1 MPSSKTKRAKKP
13 SKVKN
18 ETKKASK
25 KEPKKAT
32 KTKSNLF
39 WNWIASLGTKKQTKP
54 VHPRTIIARRSL
66 TKRTIGKKSP
76 RKVDITIIGLGLVI
90 AIIFGSS
97 NIQNLFKASILS
109 LNQKNAIVTSA
120 KARLGIGY
128 ALGGQGPNSYDC
140 SGFTSAV
147 MKESL
152 GIILPRT
159 SRDQYSVG
167 QNIAFANLGV
177 GDLVFFKTS
186 GGDTISHVGIITS
199 ISGNDVKMTHANSYT
214 GKVQEEDIKNST
226 YWQKTYYGARE
237 ITNATKDVVAPSVP
251 DTTKPV
257 PPAVET
263 APDEYNNYFPPS
275 ELNDARIRVGAATIE
290 QTTDSTKIINDTI
303 IRTTASPTP
312 SASASPS
319 VSPSPTVSV
328 TAVVNTPSP
337 SPSAS
342 VSSSPSPQT
351 STSPTVSASASPT
364 PSATAS
370 STPKTSTFAD
380 VSTTSKAYAAIEK
393 LAAAGVI
400 SGYQDGTFRPNASV
414 TRAELLKM
422 IYKALDKP
430 LATVKTSPFTDVNTK
445 HALFTYIIN
454 AYNSGLVK
462 GYGNKLFKPNQS
474 VTRAEGSK
482 MILKGFAISSTIT
495 KTGYSDLDSKSDLTP
510 YIAYLLSQ
518 NLLSASNN
526 KAQPNTALTRA
537 DTAYII
543 ANLMD

>member
-1 MPSSKTKRAKKP
+1 MPSSKTKKAKQPPKTKP
-13 SKVKN
+13 
-18 ETKKASK
+18 
-25 KEPKKAT
+25 
-32 KTKSNLF
+32 KSNLF
-39 WNWIASLGTKKQTKP
+39 WNWVASLSTKKQTKP
-54 VHPRTIIARRSL
+54 AHPRTIVARRSL
-66 TKRTIGKKSP
+66 TKRTIGKKSAK
-76 RKVDITIIGLGLVI
+76 KVDITIIGLGLII

-109 LNQKNAIVTSA
+109 LNQKSAIVSSA

-128 ALGGQGPNSYDC
+128 SLGGQGPSSYDC
-140 SGFTSAV
+140 SGFTGAV
-147 MKESL
+147 MKEAL
-152 GIILPRT
+152 GITLPRT

-199 ISGNDVKMTHANSYT
+199 ITGSDVKMTHANSYT

-237 ITNATKDVVAPSVP
+237 ITNATKDIVAPIIP

-257 PPAVET
+257 PPAVQSQ
-263 APDEYNNYFPPS
+263 PDEYNNYFPPS

-303 IRTTASPTP
+303 IRTTASPSPTP
-312 SASASPS
+312 SVSASPNISPSPSTTTVSTPVAVTTSPTPTAS
-319 VSPSPTVSV
+319 VSPTATASPQGSVTPSVASSPSPT
-328 TAVVNTPSP
+328 
-337 SPSAS
+337 
-342 VSSSPSPQT
+342 T
-351 STSPTVSASASPT
+351 ST
-364 PSATAS
+364 
-370 STPKTSTFAD
+370 TPKTGTFAD

-400 SGYQDGTFRPNASV
+400 NGYEDGTFRPNASV

-430 LATVKTSPFTDVNTK
+430 LATVKTSPFTDVTTK
-445 HALFTYIIN
+445 HALFAYIIN

-482 MILKGFAISSTIT
+482 MILKGFTIASEIK
-495 KTGYSDLDSKSDLTP
+495 KTGYTDLDSKSDLTP
-510 YIAYLLSQ
+510 YIGYLLSQ
-518 NLLSASNN
+518 NLLSATNN

-543 ANLMD
+543 ASLMD

>member
-1 MPSSKTKRAKKP
+1 MPTQKNKRATRPVKAKTKP
-13 SKVKN
+13 
-18 ETKKASK
+18 
-25 KEPKKAT
+25 
-32 KTKSNLF
+32 NLF
-39 WNWIASLGTKKQTKP
+39 WNWIASLKNKKQAKP
-54 VHPRTIIARRSL
+54 AHPRTLIARRSL
-66 TKRTIGKKSP
+66 TKRTVGQKSNK
-76 RKVDITIIGLGLVI
+76 KVDITIIGLGLVI

-128 ALGGQGPNSYDC
+128 QLGGQGPNSYDC

-147 MKESL
+147 MKEAL
-152 GIILPRT
+152 GITLPRT

-167 QNIAFANLGV
+167 QNIAFASLGV

-186 GGDTISHVGIITS
+186 GGDSISHVGIITN

-237 ITNATKDVVAPSVP
+237 ITNATKDIVAPIVP

-257 PPAVET
+257 SPVIET
-263 APDEYNNYFPPS
+263 KPDEYNNYFPPS
-275 ELNDARIRVGAATIE
+275 ELNDARIKVGAATIE

-303 IRTTASPTP
+303 IRTTPTPTP
-312 SASASPS
+312 SASTSISP
-319 VSPSPTVSV
+319 SPSPTVLPTTS
-328 TAVVNTPSP
+328 AVPTPASSAATSLPSTSPSPQVSPTPILTPSP
-337 SPSAS
+337 ST
-342 VSSSPSPQT
+342 SPS
-351 STSPTVSASASPT
+351 SV
-364 PSATAS
+364 
-370 STPKTSTFAD
+370 PKTAIFAD
-380 VSTTSKAYAAIEK
+380 VSSTNKAYAAIEK
-393 LAAAGVI
+393 LAAAGI
-400 SGYQDGTFRPNASV
+400 INGYEDGTFRPNASV

-430 LATVKTSPFTDVNTK
+430 LVTAKTSPFTDVTTK

-482 MILKGFAISSTIT
+482 MILKGFNIT
-495 KTGYSDLDSKSDLTP
+495 SEIKKTGYSDLDNKSDLTP

-518 NLLSASNN
+518 DLLSAPNN

-543 ANLMD
+543 ANLID

>member
-1 MPSSKTKRAKKP
+1 MPTSKNKRVARTAKAKTKP
-13 SKVKN
+13 
-18 ETKKASK
+18 
-25 KEPKKAT
+25 
-32 KTKSNLF
+32 NLF
-39 WNWIASLGTKKQTKP
+39 WNWIASLGSKKQAQAA
-54 VHPRTIIARRSL
+54 HPRTLIARRSL
-66 TKRTIGKKSP
+66 TKRTVGQKSNK
-76 RKVDITIIGLGLVI
+76 KVDITIIGLGLVI

-109 LNQKNAIVTSA
+109 LNQKSAIVTSA

-128 ALGGQGPNSYDC
+128 QLGGQGPSSYDC
-140 SGFTSAV
+140 SGFTGAV
-147 MKESL
+147 MKEAL
-152 GIILPRT
+152 GITLPRT

-186 GGDTISHVGIITS
+186 GGDAISHVGIITT

-237 ITNATKDVVAPSVP
+237 ITNATKEIVAPIVP

-257 PPAVET
+257 SPVVET
-263 APDEYNNYFPPS
+263 KPDEYNNYFPPS
-275 ELNDARIRVGAATIE
+275 ELNDARIKVGAATIE

-303 IRTTASPTP
+303 IRTTPTATPSVSASISPSPSPTAVATSATPTP
-312 SASASPS
+312 SSSPTSTAPSASPSPQALPTVSIVPTPS
-319 VSPSPTVSV
+319 VSPSSV
-328 TAVVNTPSP
+328 PRIA
-337 SPSAS
+337 
-342 VSSSPSPQT
+342 
-351 STSPTVSASASPT
+351 
-364 PSATAS
+364 
-370 STPKTSTFAD
+370 TFAD
-380 VSTTSKAYAAIEK
+380 VSTSSKAYAAIEK

-400 SGYQDGTFRPNASV
+400 NGYEDGTFRPNASV

-430 LATVKTSPFTDVNTK
+430 LATVKTSPFTDVTTK

-482 MILKGFAISSTIT
+482 MILKGFSIT
-495 KTGYSDLDSKSDLTP
+495 SEIKKTSYSDLESKSDLTP

-518 NLLSASNN
+518 DLLSATNN

-543 ANLMD
+543 AGLID

>member
-1 MPSSKTKRAKKP
+1 MPSSKTKKAKQPLKP
-13 SKVKN
+13 K
-18 ETKKASK
+18 
-25 KEPKKAT
+25 P
-32 KTKSNLF
+32 KSNLF
-39 WNWIASLGTKKQTKP
+39 WNWVASLSTKKQTKP
-54 VHPRTIIARRSL
+54 AHPRTIIARRSL
-66 TKRTIGKKSP
+66 TKRTIGKKGP
-76 RKVDITIIGLGLVI
+76 KKVDITIIGLGLVI

-128 ALGGQGPNSYDC
+128 SLGGQGPSSYDC

-147 MKESL
+147 MKEAL
-152 GIILPRT
+152 GISLPRT

-167 QNIAFANLGV
+167 QNIAFASLGV

-186 GGDTISHVGIITS
+186 GGDSISHVGIITS
-199 ISGNDVKMTHANSYT
+199 ITGSDVKMTHANSYT

-237 ITNATKDVVAPSVP
+237 ITNATKDIVAPIIP
-251 DTTKPV
+251 DTTKSV
-257 PPAVET
+257 PPAVESQ
-263 APDEYNNYFPPS
+263 PDEYNNYFPPS
-275 ELNDARIRVGAATIE
+275 ELNDARIKVGAATIE

-303 IRTTASPTP
+303 IRTTSSPSPTP
-312 SASASPS
+312 SVTTSPTITPSPTATVISTPVVPTTSPTPVATVSPTTAASPQVS
-319 VSPSPTVSV
+319 VSPSVI
-328 TAVVNTPSP
+328 PSP
-337 SPSAS
+337 SPT
-342 VSSSPSPQT
+342 T
-351 STSPTVSASASPT
+351 STPPKA
-364 PSATAS
+364 AS
-370 STPKTSTFAD
+370 SFAD
-380 VSTTSKAYAAIEK
+380 VSTTNKAYAAIEK

-400 SGYQDGTFRPNASV
+400 NGYEDGTFRPNASV

-430 LATVKTSPFTDVNTK
+430 LATVKTSPFTDVSTK

-482 MILKGFAISSTIT
+482 MILKGFNISSEIK
-495 KTGYSDLDSKSDLTP
+495 KTGYTDLDSKSDLTP
-510 YIAYLLSQ
+510 YIGYLLSQ

-526 KAQPNTALTRA
+526 KAQPNIALTRA

-543 ANLMD
+543 ANLMN